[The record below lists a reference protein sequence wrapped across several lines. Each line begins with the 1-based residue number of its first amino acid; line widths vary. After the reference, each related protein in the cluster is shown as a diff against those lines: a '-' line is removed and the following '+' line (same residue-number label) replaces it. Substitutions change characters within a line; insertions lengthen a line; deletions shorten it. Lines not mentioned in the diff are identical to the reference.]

1 MSLIGV
7 IHKLILEVMKRYE
20 SIYSI
25 QVVQMFNEINCW
37 SEIFAGMTFLQHGNE
52 QSIT

>member
-7 IHKLILEVMKRYE
+7 IHKLIIKVMKA
-20 SIYSI
+20 YSA

-37 SEIFAGMTFLQHGNE
+37 SEIFAGMSFLQHENE

>member
-1 MSLIGV
+1 
-7 IHKLILEVMKRYE
+7 MKA
-20 SIYSI
+20 YSI

-37 SEIFAGMTFLQHGNE
+37 SELYAGVSFLQRRIE